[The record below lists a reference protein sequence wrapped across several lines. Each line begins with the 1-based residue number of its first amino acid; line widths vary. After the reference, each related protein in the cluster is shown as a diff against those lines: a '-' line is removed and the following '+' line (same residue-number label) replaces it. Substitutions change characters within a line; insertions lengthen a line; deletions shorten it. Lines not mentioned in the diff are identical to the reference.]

1 MLSREKE
8 RKRVSQTLDEGGGG
22 GHHGGQTWV
31 EGYREVVVSRQD
43 YAVRRLPSASP
54 APSWSGALGP
64 TQKGSTVAVIGT
76 PVEGRTVV
84 GQTETSATRRWEAPA
99 VQEQPGCC
107 TIS

>member
-1 MLSREKE
+1 
-8 RKRVSQTLDEGGGG
+8 
-22 GHHGGQTWV
+22 
-31 EGYREVVVSRQD
+31 
-43 YAVRRLPSASP
+43 
-54 APSWSGALGP
+54 
-64 TQKGSTVAVIGT
+64 VIGT